1 MKIIQTTQK
10 PTAEKPCSNSMPTL
24 TFMDTL
30 QKRISQAKN
39 THMEFNGRYINITTD
54 IIRLSKDILACQI
67 NAESG
72 SLEKSGFSA
81 KSKNKGKDI
90 IRILD
95 QRLKEWY
102 ESEKITALPSII
114 CRESDKEAG
123 KINMKLPDRVKKE
136 IIDLINEKYINIST
150 LEKSASVISMMNPL
164 KSDNDLIR
172 KINMLGIKKA
182 LINDIK
188 KEEPEKFKFLVEHF
202 NKEKIKDEKAMTPEE
217 LFIYHDIPI
226 VREIAGKMTS
236 DVYYSII
243 ENIYSILFNESE
255 TRKAPDF
262 QAIKREIKNEI
273 ENENERQKPHQKQK
287 EKLNKERVT
296 DTDTDT
302 DTNTNT
308 NTDTDNYKRDIYED
322 LIRRNFYSEIKAEPY
337 SLKEEREKLF
347 ETLDKSLRNESL
359 SDQRATFNPG
369 IKSTSL
375 SSEEELKNLFD
386 ILENNHNTSDLS
398 DQRAVLKNK

>member
-1 MKIIQTTQK
+1 MKIIKTTQK
-10 PTAEKPCSNSMPTL
+10 PTAEKTCSNSMPTL

-67 NAESG
+67 NAESS

-114 CRESDKEAG
+114 FRESDKEAE
-123 KINMKLPDRVKKE
+123 KINMKLPDKVKKE

-188 KEEPEKFKFLVEHF
+188 KEEPEKFKFLVEHL

-236 DVYYSII
+236 DVYYGII
-243 ENIYSILFNESE
+243 KNIYSILFNESE

-273 ENENERQKPHQKQK
+273 KNENERQKSHSKQK
-287 EKLNKERVT
+287 EKSNKESI
-296 DTDTDT
+296 T
-302 DTNTNT
+302 DTN
-308 NTDTDNYKRDIYED
+308 TDNYKRDIYED

-369 IKSTSL
+369 IKSTSS
-375 SSEEELKNLFD
+375 SSEEELKNSFD